1 MWNVTILSHHE
12 RAWLAHQWTFGE
24 KIARVSV
31 FQFQVIKILH
41 RVEMIIDIVEF
52 T

>member
-1 MWNVTILSHHE
+1 MSLSLATMHE

-41 RVEMIIDIVEF
+41 RVQMIIDIVEF